1 MEFIYECDDVFPVD
15 FCNRVID
22 KFEKSNLKFKGVS
35 DGDINNSIKQS
46 TDLRIY
52 DEPEWVEEEKYFH
65 DMIRKAMKKYETFL
79 LKMDVDDQVK
89 KSMSDILIESY
100 VYPPQIQRT
109 RGPHSP
115 ETKCGSGGETSRRG
129 SLGCEGRE
137 YYHWHHDQSR
147 NSHWKLF
154 TYIIYLNDVEE
165 DSGGTTEFS
174 CGKNIQPKAGKIIF
188 FPCTWTY
195 FHRGKTLEKGIKYIA
210 TNGLTSRPIR
220 EISLSRREMEQRSKP
235 VFPFV
240 FSSK

>member
-22 KFEKSNLKFKGVS
+22 KFEKSNLKFKGTI
-35 DGDINNSIKQS
+35 GDSITSSIKQS
-46 TDLRIY
+46 TDLRMY

-89 KSMSDILIESY
+89 KLMSDILIESH

-109 RGPHSP
+109 EPN
-115 ETKCGSGGETSRRG
+115 
-129 SLGCEGRE
+129 E

-188 FPCTWTY
+188 FPSTWTY
-195 FHRGKTLEKGIKYIA
+195 FHRGKTLEKGVKYIA

-220 EISLSRREMEQRSKP
+220 EISLSRREMEQQNKP
-235 VFPFV
+235 VLPFT